1 MASMSALANSTETNR
16 LLGDIDHDAAAWPA
30 LFARH
35 RERLRRM
42 VRLRLDRRVPARYT
56 SSAVL
61 DEVSRAASGRWHEYR
76 AAPTLPFFLWLR
88 SVAGE
93 RLAAIHHMHLSRA
106 WRDSGEICLNCGVMP
121 HVNTQSL
128 AAQLLAPARPGAPA
142 PRADLQRLLQ
152 DVLNQMDPLDREVLA
167 LCHFEELKNDE
178 AALVLGV
185 DRGETSRRYVQAVKA
200 LKEILQRIPG
210 FFNDIG

>member
-1 MASMSALANSTETNR
+1 MSAAANSTETNR
-16 LLGDIDHDAAAWPA
+16 LLGDLPHNGAAWEP

-42 VRLRLDRRVPARYT
+42 VRLRLDRRVPPRFT

-61 DEVSRAASGRWHEYR
+61 DEVSREARGRWNEYR
-76 AAPTLPFFLWLR
+76 AAPQLPFFLWLR

-93 RLAAIHHMHLSRA
+93 RIAAIHQQHLGGA
-106 WRDSGEICLNCGVMP
+106 WHDSGAICLYRGAMP

-128 AAQLLAPARPGAPA
+128 AAQLLTPARPGVA
-142 PRADLQRLLQ
+142 PRADLLLHLQ

-178 AALVLGV
+178 AALVLGLE
-185 DRGETSRRYVQAVKA
+185 RGETSRRYVQAVKA
-200 LKEILQRIPG
+200 LKDILQRIPG
-210 FFNDIG
+210 FFS